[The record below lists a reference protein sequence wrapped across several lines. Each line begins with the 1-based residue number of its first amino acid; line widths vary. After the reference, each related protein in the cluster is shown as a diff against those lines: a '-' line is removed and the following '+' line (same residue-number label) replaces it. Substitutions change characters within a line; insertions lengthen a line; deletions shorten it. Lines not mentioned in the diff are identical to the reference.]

1 MTIKDA
7 VPSPPQI
14 QRAYDAWSWIYDLVA
29 TPLDRGP
36 RLLAWNELA
45 VRPGELVLDA
55 GTGTGFMLWRLSER
69 AGPAGCAV
77 GIDFSAGMIRKALW
91 QIRHRSSRA
100 LLAVADI
107 RRIPL
112 RDGSFD
118 AIYSAYVLDLLSH
131 RDILAALS
139 EMRRLLK
146 PGGRIVAVNM
156 SKPDQDRWIWLERFY
171 RVLPSKGQAWILGAC
186 RPVFLAQR
194 MKEAG
199 FQDVRRQFVPG
210 FISSEIVLG
219 TNTGP
224 VSRDPMEDRNVTT
237 ETGSHDQGVGNTCHG
252 EAEAAG

>member
-146 PGGRIVAVNM
+146 PGGRIVAVNEQARPG
-156 SKPDQDRWIWLERFY
+156 SLDLAGE
-171 RVLPSKGQAWILGAC
+171 VLPSSAVERSGMD
-186 RPVFLAQR
+186 P
-194 MKEAG
+194 
-199 FQDVRRQFVPG
+199 RRLPSRVPG
-210 FISSEIVLG
+210 PEDEGGGLPGRPPPIRAGLHLI
-219 TNTGP
+219 
-224 VSRDPMEDRNVTT
+224 RDRPRYQYRPSFERPDG
-237 ETGSHDQGVGNTCHG
+237 GSKCHN
-252 EAEAAG
+252 